1 MQSKD
6 YKTQV
11 DAKNEKTK
19 AELDILEDKW
29 LNDRDNMTS
38 DQKELRFKL

>member
-1 MQSKD
+1 MQSKA

-11 DAKNEKTK
+11 EAKNEKTQ

-29 LNDRDNMTS
+29 LNDRDNMTT